1 MPISQATIL
10 AIYGDLCDLVEKI
23 ETLANQGTQP
33 GLFDGPGSREGAII
47 EGVLALHRS
56 AKEAQVTAI
65 AHMMADDS
73 EIQPNPLTGR
83 LDE

>member
-10 AIYGDLCDLVEKI
+10 AIYGDLCDIVEKV
-23 ETLANQGTQP
+23 ETLANQATQLE
-33 GLFDGPGSREGAII
+33 LFPDVSSRE
-47 EGVLALHRS
+47 EALRLTAVNLFAS
-56 AKEAQVTAI
+56 AKEAQRQAI

-73 EIQPNPLTGR
+73 EIVANPITGR